1 MRFPQC
7 GQQPTALTAKALIER
22 LLRKA
27 EKNPTLRDDCLAE
40 AITIEALWKAGEL
53 PNGMLSEH
61 AMSREQHNAI
71 KALNH
76 GNAYGTGL
84 QPLKSKRSRHTQFQL
99 LFFALVGELPKQLS
113 KTKIPHP
120 TIPGSFYW
128 LGTNGALRVGPT
140 KHQSIPEADHKKQA
154 LLARAQVALTRP
166 KAKPTITLSDLKGLL

>member
-1 MRFPQC
+1 MRVSSLKSDEDCLMRFPQC

-27 EKNPTLRDDCLAE
+27 ERNPTLRDDCLAE

-53 PNGMLSEH
+53 PNGDH
-61 AMSREQHNAI
+61 WA
-71 KALNH
+71 
-76 GNAYGTGL
+76 
-84 QPLKSKRSRHTQFQL
+84 QPPELAPKPPKPPRSRHTQFQL
-99 LFFALVGELPKQLS
+99 LFFALIGELPKQLA

-120 TIPGSFYW
+120 TLPGSFYW

-154 LLARAQVALTRP
+154 LLAKAQVALARP
-166 KAKPTITLSDLKGLL
+166 KGKRTITLNDLKGLL